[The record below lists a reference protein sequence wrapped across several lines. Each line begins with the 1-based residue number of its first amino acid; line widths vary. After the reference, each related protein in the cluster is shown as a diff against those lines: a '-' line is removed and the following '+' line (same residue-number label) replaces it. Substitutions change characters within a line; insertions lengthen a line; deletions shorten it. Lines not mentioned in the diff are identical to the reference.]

1 MRTVVALMLLAGLAA
16 PVVAATNAV
25 EVEEDHS
32 LASTL
37 ITPHKAWAK
46 GYVGG
51 PVRTLF
57 FIDTGPYDGTWE
69 DTGTRVREAVELGQ
83 RFDLQSDAIFYC
95 GSGDGLWHFHGQ
107 GLGEQR
113 ARRLLQTPYQLYV
126 IAGFPMAKLPAEFQY
141 RILSQVAKG
150 AGLLCCGAGADEY
163 LVAKRRI
170 DPTPAFLI
178 NGVPGFDGKTAADM
192 VSAYRLG
199 KGRGVWFRHGAGSLS
214 AAPAYSARALAEY
227 DYRMLLVGRAALWAA
242 SREGDVA
249 FESVVAGFSPSIAG
263 GTTMAS
269 EVTLRSTAAEKVD
282 ATVELELCRASDGQ
296 RTPLGKAEVTLPPGE
311 SVRVPVKLPTL
322 RAGGYYVDAVAKSK
336 RGTEAFAAG
345 SFAFESPFGVG
356 EVKLDRPFVEVGETI
371 RGTATLR
378 GPVPDGAVLQ
388 LRYRDSY
395 DRVLDQQD
403 VALSPGQTEVPL
415 SYQATTFATNWMRA
429 EALLRAGDR
438 EIEQKD
444 ASFLVPKRRHNQHNF
459 VMWDAPMDVL
469 GPFAWRQMQ
478 AVGYN
483 VCLLGTFG
491 PPAREAPASLLACD
505 ASIAP
510 YSTRILDPKDENGY
524 MQPVCWNDDPKAAD
538 YVQGIVD
545 AQIHMRE
552 QGVFVYSL
560 GDEGVTLGC
569 CVHPACIATYRRWLA
584 EQYGTIEALNA
595 SWGTTYASF
604 DQVDLLDHADNMEAA
619 ARTSCFPR
627 WYDRQA
633 FARWNLMHFVRRF
646 VEGYRELDPEALT
659 GFEGTGGFGD
669 DYDAILAT
677 NTFYGP
683 YPSIGDDLVRSIAPR
698 STVRSNWMGYSK
710 TGDALSDAAWRMVIK
725 GMDSIWFWMWSGIG
739 DWRGYLRPTLDLWP
753 ATADLA
759 EEMRPVRQ
767 GLGDL
772 LIRSKVEHSGIAIYY
787 SVPSTLSAQLE
798 NGSDFVS
805 PQTDHERWLQFIY
818 ELGLDARYVSTAMLR
833 SGALTTDEFR
843 VLLLPMTQALSAEE
857 AAAIRKFAE
866 AGGTVIAD
874 VRPGIYDGH
883 CKPLE
888 PGALDDLFGIR
899 RTGRGKAADQP
910 VSIDGTMA
918 GHRVKLDLPKAR
930 IDTEVEAAGAQAL
943 GRAGET
949 PVAFVHRA
957 GAGAAALLNFQLLAG
972 DAEQVKA
979 SRELA
984 RLVLSLSGAR
994 SPISV
999 SAPGGGP
1006 LPNTESRV
1014 WRDGDALVFGLW
1026 RRMENEWF
1034 GPKSGTTA
1042 GPPVPASVT
1051 LPEPMHVYDLRAG
1064 KHLGN
1069 VKQFETTLRW
1079 GRASFFMALPYE
1091 IAAPSVTVSPRMPVP
1106 GEPATAE
1113 IELAVPPRASEKL
1126 AVFVQA
1132 VAPDGSTPFWGQKV
1146 VLLDGGRGQVQ
1157 FPTPYNPVVGRWK
1170 VKATELFS
1178 GKSGEAS
1185 WTLREAM

>member
-1 MRTVVALMLLAGLAA
+1 MRDFVVLMLLANLAVPA
-16 PVVAATNAV
+16 VGSTNAT
-25 EVEEDHS
+25 EVEEDNS

-37 ITPHKAWAK
+37 VTPHKAWAK

-57 FIDTGPYDGTWE
+57 FIYTGPYDGAWE

-83 RFDLQSDAIFYC
+83 RFDLQSDAVLYC
-95 GSGDGLWHFHGQ
+95 GSGEGLWHFHGQ

-113 ARRLLQTPYQLYV
+113 ARKLLQTPYQLYV
-126 IAGFPMAKLPAEFQY
+126 IAGFPMGKLPAEFQY
-141 RILSQVAKG
+141 LILSQVARG

-170 DPTPAFLI
+170 EPTPGFLTD
-178 NGVPGFDGKTAADM
+178 GVPGFDGKSAADM
-192 VSAYRLG
+192 ISAYRLG

-214 AAPAYSARALAEY
+214 AAPAYSVRALAEY
-227 DYRMLLVGRAALWAA
+227 DYRMLLIGRAALWAA
-242 SREGDVA
+242 SREGTMA
-249 FESVVAGFSPSIAG
+249 LESVAG
-263 GTTMAS
+263 GAGAP
-269 EVTLRSTAAEKVD
+269 EFTLRASAGERLEAR
-282 ATVELELCRASDGQ
+282 VEIELCRASDGQ
-296 RTPLGKAEVTLPPGE
+296 RTPLGKAEVALPPGE
-311 SVRVPVKLPTL
+311 LASVPVKLPNL
-322 RAGGYYVDAVAKSK
+322 RAGDYYVDAVAKSK
-336 RGTEAFAAG
+336 RGTEAFAAA
-345 SFAFESPFGVG
+345 AFTVDSPFGVA
-356 EVKLDRPFVEVGETI
+356 ELKLDRPFVEVGETI
-371 RGTATLR
+371 HGTASLR
-378 GPVPDGAVLQ
+378 GDLPPGAVL
-388 LRYRDSY
+388 RVRFRDSY
-395 DRVLDQQD
+395 DRILDQHD
-403 VALSPGQTEVPL
+403 VALSPGQSEVPL
-415 SYQATTFATNWMRA
+415 SYGATALATNWMRA
-429 EALLRAGDR
+429 EAVLLAGDR
-438 EIEQKD
+438 EVEQKE
-444 ASFLVPKRRHNQHNF
+444 APFLVPKRRHNQHNF

-469 GPFAWRQMQ
+469 GPFAWRQLQ
-478 AVGYN
+478 AVGHN

-491 PPAREAPASLLACD
+491 PPARPAPTSLLACD

-524 MQPVCWNDDPKAAD
+524 MQPVCWNDDPKAAE

-545 AQIHMRE
+545 AQVHMRE

-569 CVHPACIATYRRWLA
+569 CVHPACIAAYRRWLA
-584 EQYGTIEALNA
+584 DQYGTIEALNA
-595 SWGTTYASF
+595 SWGTTYTSF
-604 DQVDLLDHADNMEAA
+604 DAVDLLDHADNMEAA
-619 ARTSCFPR
+619 ARTTCFPR

-633 FARWNLMHFVRRF
+633 FARWNLMQFSRRF
-646 VEGYRELDPEALT
+646 VEGYRKLDPEALT

-669 DYDAILAT
+669 DYDAILGT

-698 STVRSNWMGYSK
+698 DTVRSNWMGYSK
-710 TGDALSDAAWRMVIK
+710 TGDALSDAAWRMVMK

-772 LIRSKVEHSGIAIYY
+772 LIKSRVEHSGIGIYY
-787 SVPSTLSAQLE
+787 SVPSALSAQLE
-798 NGSDFVS
+798 NGSDFVA

-818 ELGLDARYVSTAMLR
+818 ELGLDARYVSAAMLK

-857 AAAIRKFAE
+857 AAAIRSFAE
-866 AGGTVIAD
+866 AGGAVIAD

-883 CKPLE
+883 CKPLGA
-888 PGALDDLFGIR
+888 GALDDLFGIR
-899 RTGRGKAADQP
+899 RTGRGKAADEP
-910 VSIDGTMA
+910 VAIDGA
-918 GHRVKLDLPKAR
+918 IGGERVKLELPKAR
-930 IDTEVEAAGAQAL
+930 IDTEVEAAGAEAL

-949 PVAFVHRA
+949 PVALVRRA
-957 GAGAAALLNFQLLAG
+957 GAGTAALLNFQLLAG
-972 DAEQVKA
+972 DAEQVRA

-984 RLVLSLSGAR
+984 RLVLSLGGAR
-994 SPISV
+994 SPIAV

-1014 WRDGDALVFGLW
+1014 WRTGDALVFGLW

-1034 GPKSGTTA
+1034 GPKTGTTA
-1042 GPPVPASVT
+1042 GPPVPVSVT
-1051 LPEPMHVYDLRAG
+1051 LPEAMHVYDLRAG
-1064 KHLGN
+1064 KYRGK
-1069 VKQFETTLRW
+1069 VKQIDTSLRW

-1091 IAAPSVTVSPRMPVP
+1091 IATPSVNVAPRMPVP
-1106 GEPATAE
+1106 GEPANAE
-1113 IELAVPPRASEKL
+1113 IELRVPAGASERL
-1126 AVFVQA
+1126 AVFVE
-1132 VAPDGSTPFWGQKV
+1132 VTAPDGSTPLWGRQV
-1146 VLLDGGRGQVQ
+1146 VLLEGGRGQVQ
-1157 FPTPYNPVVGRWK
+1157 FATPYNPIAGRWK

-1185 WTLREAM
+1185 WTLREGV

>member
-1 MRTVVALMLLAGLAA
+1 MRTFAVLMLLACLAA
-16 PVVAATNAV
+16 PVVASTNAT
-25 EVEEDHS
+25 EVEEDNS

-37 ITPHKAWAK
+37 VTPHKAWAK

-57 FIDTGPYDGTWE
+57 FIYTGAYDGAWE
-69 DTGTRVREAVELGQ
+69 DAGTRVREAVELGQ
-83 RFDLQSDAIFYC
+83 RFDLESDAVLYC
-95 GSGDGLWHFHGQ
+95 GSGEGLWHFHGQ

-113 ARRLLQTPYQLYV
+113 ARKLLQTPYQLYV

-141 RILSQVAKG
+141 LILSQVAKG

-170 DPTPAFLI
+170 EPTPAFLTD
-178 NGVPGFDGKTAADM
+178 GVPGFDGKTAPAM

-199 KGRGVWFRHGAGSLS
+199 KGRGAWFSHGAVSMT
-214 AAPAYSARALAEY
+214 AAPAFSVRGLAEY
-227 DYRMLLVGRAALWAA
+227 DYRMLLIGRAALWAA

-249 FESVVAGFSPSIAG
+249 LESVAG
-263 GTTMAS
+263 GGAAQ
-269 EVTLRSTAAEKVD
+269 EFALRSGAGQKLD

-296 RTPLGKAEVTLPPGE
+296 RTPLGKVDVTLPPGGLA
-311 SVRVPVKLPTL
+311 SVPVKLPTV
-322 RAGGYYVDAVAKSK
+322 RAGDYFVDAVAKSK

-345 SFAFESPFGVG
+345 SFTIDSPFGVA
-356 EVKLDRPFVEVGETI
+356 EVKLDRPFVEAGETI

-378 GPVPDGAVLQ
+378 GAVPDGAVLR

-395 DRVLDQQD
+395 DRILDQQD

-415 SYQATTFATNWMRA
+415 SYEANAFSTNWMRA
-429 EALLRAGDR
+429 EALLLSGDL
-438 EIEQKD
+438 EVEQKD

-469 GPFAWRQMQ
+469 GPFGWRQMQ
-478 AVGYN
+478 AMGHN

-491 PPAREAPASLLACD
+491 PPAREAPAALLACD

-510 YSTRILDPKDENGY
+510 YSTRILDPKDENGT
-524 MQPVCWNDDPKAAD
+524 MQPVCWNDDPKAAE

-545 AQIHMRE
+545 AQVHMRE

-584 EQYGTIEALNA
+584 EQYGTIDALNA

-604 DQVDLLDHADNMEAA
+604 DQVDLLDRADNMEAA
-619 ARTSCFPR
+619 ARTTCLPR

-633 FARWNLMHFVRRF
+633 FARANLAHFSGRF
-646 VEGYRELDPEALT
+646 VEDYRKLDPEALT

-669 DYDAILAT
+669 DYDAILGT

-710 TGDALSDAAWRMVIK
+710 TGDALSDAAWRMVMK

-753 ATADLA
+753 ATVDLA

-772 LIRSKVEHSGIAIYY
+772 LIKSKVEHSGIGIYY
-787 SVPSTLSAQLE
+787 SVPSALSAQLE
-798 NGSDFVS
+798 NGSDFVA
-805 PQTDHERWLQFIY
+805 PQADHERWLQFIY
-818 ELGLDARYVSTAMLR
+818 ELGLDARYVSTAMLKA
-833 SGALTTDEFR
+833 GALTTDEFR
-843 VLLLPMTQALSAEE
+843 VLLLPMTQALSVEE

-883 CKPLE
+883 CKPLDV
-888 PGALDDLFGIR
+888 GALDDLFGIR

-910 VSIDGTMA
+910 VAIDGALGGQT
-918 GHRVKLDLPKAR
+918 VKLDLPKAR
-930 IDTEVEAAGAQAL
+930 IDTEVEAAGAEAL
-943 GRAGET
+943 GRSGDT
-949 PVAFVHRA
+949 PVALANKVGQG
-957 GAGAAALLNFQLLAG
+957 GAMLLNFQLLAG

-984 RLVLSLSGAR
+984 RLVLSLCGAR
-994 SPISV
+994 SPITV
-999 SAPGGGP
+999 TAPGGGP

-1051 LPEPMHVYDLRAG
+1051 LPEAMHVYDLRAG
-1064 KHLGN
+1064 KHLGK
-1069 VKQFETTLRW
+1069 VKQIDTSLRW

-1091 IAAPSVTVSPRMPVP
+1091 IGTPSVTVSPRMPVP
-1106 GEPATAE
+1106 GEPVTAE
-1113 IELAVPPRASEKL
+1113 IELSVPAGANEKL
-1126 AVFVQA
+1126 AVFVE
-1132 VAPDGSTPFWGQKV
+1132 VTAPDGSTPLWGRQV
-1146 VLLDGGRGQVQ
+1146 VLLESGRGQVQ
-1157 FPTPYNPVVGRWK
+1157 VATPYNPMPGRWK
-1170 VKATELFS
+1170 VKASELFS
-1178 GKSGEAS
+1178 GKSGESS
-1185 WTLREAM
+1185 WTLKEVL